1 MNDNFKEMNKDIREM
16 RKELEERIQTILEN
30 PLNDVE

>member
-16 RKELEERIQTILEN
+16 RKELEERILTILEN